1 MLAVDRMERPLRRV
15 DAEVEPDRATQ
26 HHDGNE
32 AFGRE
37 RENDR
42 PHMSPDKQ
50 AARRTGHRKPRA
62 LQDMSEL
69 SDASSHGHHSPTG
82 MPS

>member
-26 HHDGNE
+26 HHDDNE

-37 RENDR
+37 RKNDR
-42 PHMSPDKQ
+42 PDMSRNKQ
-50 AARRTGHRKPRA
+50 AARRTGHREPRA
-62 LQDMSEL
+62 LQDMGEL
-69 SDASSHGHHSPTG
+69 SNASSHDHHSPPA